1 MYNVSDNIESKKPG
15 WTKMIKEKRI
25 KKIQEYVSE
34 HQSASLD
41 ELVQVFDVSKNTIR
55 RDVQEL
61 VDRGELK
68 KVYGGV
74 SMIQKK
80 LESFEDRLIR
90 NQEQKI
96 LISKKAASFVEDGDF
111 IFIDSGT
118 TTIEM
123 FNFLKDRNLTIFT
136 NSIDFIV
143 CALPFENLNVISVGG
158 MLDRKTNSFVN
169 PRNMDLF
176 KDYNIKKAFMASTGI
191 SLINGVTNASP
202 LESELK
208 KTIVNRSS
216 EVYLLVDHD
225 KFDKYGLMTYC
236 SLDQID
242 YLVTNKKPNDTY
254 QEYFKK
260 NGTQLVIAD

>member
-1 MYNVSDNIESKKPG
+1 
-15 WTKMIKEKRI
+15 MIKEKRI
-25 KKIQEYVSE
+25 KKIQDYVLE

-41 ELVQVFDVSKNTIR
+41 ELVDAFDVSKNTIR

-74 SMIQKK
+74 SSIHKK
-80 LESFEDRLIR
+80 LESFQERSIR
-90 NQEQKI
+90 NQGQKE
-96 LISKKAASFVEDGDF
+96 LIAKKAASFVEDGDF

-123 FNFLKDRNLTIFT
+123 FEYLKEKHLTIFT
-136 NSIDFIV
+136 NNIDLIV
-143 CALPFENLNVISVGG
+143 SALPHEKINVISIGG
-158 MLDRKTNSFVN
+158 MLERKTSSFVS
-169 PRNMDLF
+169 PQNMDLL

-191 SLINGVTNASP
+191 SLSNGVTNASP

-208 KTIVNRSS
+208 KTIVSRSS

-236 SLDQID
+236 SLDDID
-242 YLVTNKKPNDTY
+242 YLVTDQVPNDTY
-254 QEYFKK
+254 QEYAK
-260 NGTQLVIAD
+260 NHNIQLVLAD

>member
-1 MYNVSDNIESKKPG
+1 M
-15 WTKMIKEKRI
+15 MKEKRI
-25 KKIQEYVSE
+25 KKIQEYVIG

-41 ELVQVFDVSKNTIR
+41 ELVTVFDVSKNTIR

-74 SMIQKK
+74 SAVRKK
-80 LESFEDRLIR
+80 LESFQDRKIR
-90 NQEQKI
+90 NKEQKESI
-96 LISKKAASFVEDGDF
+96 VKKASSYVEDGDI

-118 TTIEM
+118 TTIGLFEY
-123 FNFLKDRNLTIFT
+123 LKERHLTIFT
-136 NSIDFIV
+136 NSIDFILR
-143 CALPFENLNVISVGG
+143 AIPFEHLNVISIGG
-158 MLDRKTNSFVN
+158 MLDPKTNSFSN
-169 PRNMDLF
+169 PRNLDLL

-191 SLINGVTNASP
+191 TLSNGVTNASP

-236 SLDQID
+236 SLDEID
-242 YLVTNKKPNDTY
+242 YLVTDKIPNNSY
-254 QEYFKK
+254 QEYAK
-260 NGTQLVIAD
+260 NNGIQLVIAN

>member
-1 MYNVSDNIESKKPG
+1 
-15 WTKMIKEKRI
+15 MIKEKRI
-25 KKIQEYVSE
+25 KKIYDYVIE

-41 ELVQVFDVSKNTIR
+41 ELVEVFDVSKNTIR

-61 VDRGELK
+61 VDRGDLK

-74 SMIQKK
+74 SSVHKK
-80 LESFEDRLIR
+80 LESFKDRQIR
-90 NQEQKI
+90 NQEQKV
-96 LISKKAASFVEDGDF
+96 LISEIASSYVEDGDF

-123 FNFLKDRNLTIFT
+123 FGFLKEKNLTVFT

-143 CALPFENLNVISVGG
+143 RALPYENLNVISVGG
-158 MLDRKTNSFVN
+158 MLERKTNSFVN
-169 PRNMDLF
+169 PRNMELF

-191 SLINGVTNASP
+191 SLVNGVTNASP

-216 EVYLLVDHD
+216 EVYLLADHD

-236 SLDQID
+236 GLHEIDFLITDQLPD
-242 YLVTNKKPNDTY
+242 DSY
-254 QEYFKK
+254 QEYAK
-260 NGTQLVIAD
+260 NNQIQLVIAE

>member
-1 MYNVSDNIESKKPG
+1 
-15 WTKMIKEKRI
+15 MIKEQRI
-25 KKIQEYVSE
+25 KKIQEYVIE
-34 HQSASLD
+34 NQSASLD
-41 ELVQVFDVSKNTIR
+41 ELVDVFDVSKNTIR

-61 VDRGELK
+61 VDRGDLK

-74 SMIQKK
+74 SVVHRK
-80 LESFEDRLIR
+80 LESFEDRQVR

-96 LISKKAASFVEDGDF
+96 FISKKASSFVEDGDF

-123 FNFLKDRNLTIFT
+123 FDFLKGKNLTIFT

-143 CALPFENLNVISVGG
+143 RALPFENLNVITLGG
-158 MLDRKTNSFVN
+158 MLERKTNSFVN
-169 PRNMDLF
+169 PRNMDFL
-176 KDYNIKKAFMASTGI
+176 KDFNIKKAFMASTGI
-191 SLINGVTNASP
+191 SLLNGVTNASP

-208 KTIVNRSS
+208 KNIVHRSS

-236 SLDQID
+236 GLDEINFLITD
-242 YLVTNKKPNDTY
+242 KTPNETY
-254 QEYFKK
+254 QEYAKK
-260 NGTQLVIAD
+260 NGIQLVIAD